1 MLRWWA
7 TFWDRPPGWS
17 LLATTALVCGAALWA
32 FTFPTPNSWILILF
46 CLWPTVL
53 IAVCWT
59 VKATTF
65 LIRRNAWSNWI
76 LAVPLIAS
84 TTAALV
90 VVDAPLQARWQLS
103 QSDFAAAVADIRS
116 GSAPA
121 DVDRRIG
128 GYDVRGV
135 RRHGDNVYFVVT
147 DSGFLDDDG
156 VAYLP
161 DGEPATPDPVGE
173 GVQVWHLRGPWYSFS
188 AGW

>member
-1 MLRWWA
+1 MRQWWA

-32 FTFPTPNSWILILF
+32 FSFPTPNSWILILF

-59 VKATTF
+59 VKTTTF
-65 LIRRNAWSNWI
+65 LVRRNAWSNWI
-76 LAVPLIAS
+76 LAAPLV
-84 TTAALV
+84 ALTSATLLV
-90 VVDAPLQARWQLS
+90 FDVPLQARWQLS
-103 QSDFAAAVADIRS
+103 QSDFAAAVEEVRS
-116 GSAPA
+116 GA
-121 DVDRRIG
+121 DRADFDGRIG
-128 GYDVRGV
+128 GYDVRDV

-161 DGEPATPDPVGE
+161 DGEPTTPDPVGE

>member
-1 MLRWWA
+1 MRQWWA

-46 CLWPTVL
+46 CLWPAAL
-53 IAVCWT
+53 IAICWT
-59 VKATTF
+59 AKTATF
-65 LIRRNAWSNWI
+65 LVRRNAWSHWI
-76 LAVPLIAS
+76 LAVPLVTLSSI
-84 TTAALV
+84 TLLV
-90 VVDAPLQARWQLS
+90 FGAPLQARWQLS
-103 QSDFAAAVADIRS
+103 QSDFAAAVEEIRS
-116 GSAPA
+116 GT
-121 DVDRRIG
+121 DRTDFDGRIG
-128 GYDVRGV
+128 GYDVRDV
-135 RRHGDNVYFVVT
+135 RTHGDNVYFVVS